1 MKNILILESL
11 RGEFVC
17 EEDVCFLK
25 RLNHHL
31 RVENY
36 DYVVYIK
43 LNLNCEIDDID
54 NAGEDAISCKIIFK
68 NNNNIIYSN
77 KTTNKLKSI
86 LINMLKSKKISHLDI
101 CGYNINQ
108 ELQLL
113 GDMLVNNG
121 IDVSYLSDLIVYKEK
136 YFSCEKIQ
144 YKNMSIFYLEDLIVN
159 PAYTDATIIS
169 FATLEWLLCSGQ
181 SMGDYRNIL
190 NYYYK
195 LYPSKIYT
203 YDPQMDN
210 WLANNCKA
218 YFGENFDCLK
228 FISPIAY
235 YSHNINEIDYLID
248 NCLSAMY
255 GSKENKR
262 ASKILCVAIWLLK
275 YQTKKEN
282 LLKTLYELTEITI
295 ENSFIKNYKKL
306 QQENT
311 IENIVAL
318 TLSIFIQN
326 DNMKEMKAV
335 VNKIKINNSEFRILL
350 QYIIDIYYTN
360 QPEDV
365 KVKNKLPQKFANLLI
380 KYFLCPN

>member
-1 MKNILILESL
+1 MRNILILESF
-11 RGEFVC
+11 RGEFVR
-17 EEDVCFLK
+17 EEDVRFLK
-25 RLNHHL
+25 RLNQYL
-31 RVENY
+31 RVKNY
-36 DYVVYIK
+36 DCVVYIK
-43 LNLNCEIDDID
+43 LNLDCEIDDIE
-54 NAGEDAISCKIIFK
+54 NKGEEAISCKIIVK
-68 NNNNIIYSN
+68 GNNNIEYCN
-77 KTTNKLKSI
+77 KATNNLKST
-86 LINMLKSKKISHLDI
+86 LINLLKSKKISNIDV

-113 GDMLVNNG
+113 GDMLVDNK
-121 IDVSYLSDLIVYKEK
+121 IDVSYLRDLIVDKEK
-136 YFSCEKIQ
+136 YFSGKKIH

-181 SMGDYRNIL
+181 SMGDYRSIL

-195 LYPSKIYT
+195 LYPSKIYA

-282 LLKTLYELTEITI
+282 LLKTLYELTGITI

-306 QQENT
+306 QKENS

-326 DNMKEMKAV
+326 DNIKEMKV
-335 VNKIKINNSEFRILL
+335 MVNKIKINNSEFRILL
-350 QYIIDIYYTN
+350 QYIIDIYFTN
-360 QPEDV
+360 RYEDV
-365 KVKNKLPQKFANLLI
+365 KVEKKLPQKFANLLI
-380 KYFLCPN
+380 KFFYV